1 MKVCYRAGTVT
12 QENGIA
18 HIQTNAV
25 EIRVLFLTDDIVR
38 IRAGFDGDWDEAS
51 YSLAMTAWDSRTD
64 ELLKDYRKRVELSP
78 LAVTDGEDR
87 AVIQG
92 RRLRV
97 VVEKNPM
104 RLLVFD
110 QDGSLLHADIPD
122 LAYRQDS
129 NGRRIH
135 SCQIEAEDC
144 FYGFGEKSG
153 EINKAE
159 KFMNMAPGDAMGYN
173 PKETDS
179 LYKHIPFYIRLNRTS
194 RQAVGYFYHCTAECD
209 FNMGR
214 EKRNYWHRYASF
226 RADAGD
232 IDLFLIAGPSMKDV
246 IRRYT
251 DLTGKSVLLPKA
263 ALGYLGSSM
272 YYPELPKDS
281 DDAVLEFIDTTKE
294 EGIPVDGFQLSSGY
308 CAVETEQGIKRCSF
322 TWNNTRFKDPAAWFA
337 AMKERGITVSPN
349 IKPGMLLVHPLLEEM
364 KAKDMFIKASDDNPC
379 DEGPAKGTR
388 HRNVVGRPRCFCG
401 LYEAFHKKILERIHH
416 RTSPEI
422 RLRVHLER
430 QLRI

>member
-12 QENGIA
+12 QQNGIA

-64 ELLKDYRKRVELSP
+64 ELLKGYSRTDELLKDYRKRVELSP

-97 VVEKNPM
+97 VVEKKPM

-144 FYGFGEKSG
+144 FYGFGE
-153 EINKAE
+153 
-159 KFMNMAPGDAMGYN
+159 
-173 PKETDS
+173 
-179 LYKHIPFYIRLNRTS
+179 
-194 RQAVGYFYHCTAECD
+194 
-209 FNMGR
+209 
-214 EKRNYWHRYASF
+214 
-226 RADAGD
+226 
-232 IDLFLIAGPSMKDV
+232 LFLRIWRKV
-246 IRRYT
+246 RRNQQSRKVYEHGARRR
-251 DLTGKSVLLPKA
+251 D
-263 ALGYLGSSM
+263 
-272 YYPELPKDS
+272 
-281 DDAVLEFIDTTKE
+281 
-294 EGIPVDGFQLSSGY
+294 GI
-308 CAVETEQGIKRCSF
+308 
-322 TWNNTRFKDPAAWFA
+322 
-337 AMKERGITVSPN
+337 
-349 IKPGMLLVHPLLEEM
+349 
-364 KAKDMFIKASDDNPC
+364 
-379 DEGPAKGTR
+379 
-388 HRNVVGRPRCFCG
+388 
-401 LYEAFHKKILERIHH
+401 
-416 RTSPEI
+416 
-422 RLRVHLER
+422 
-430 QLRI
+430 